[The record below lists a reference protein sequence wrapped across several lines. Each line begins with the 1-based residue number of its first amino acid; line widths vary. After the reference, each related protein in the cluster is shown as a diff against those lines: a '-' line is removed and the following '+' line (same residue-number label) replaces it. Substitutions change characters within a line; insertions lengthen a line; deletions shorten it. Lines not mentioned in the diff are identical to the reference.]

1 MLFRSTLFAT
11 YLLGFAG
18 IPLTA
23 GFIGKFSIFSAAYE
37 AGGKWLVIAGVLSSA
52 AAAFFYIRVIVL
64 MFFKDALEDGTTVVI
79 PSALTRSVVL
89 ISGIATIVFG
99 VVPQPLINFINT
111 YASFIR

>member
-1 MLFRSTLFAT
+1 MASLFAI

-37 AGGKWLVIAGVLSSA
+37 AGGSALVIVGVLSSA

-64 MFFKDALEDGTTVVI
+64 MFFKEPAEDGTSVVI
-79 PSALTRSVVL
+79 PTALTRSVVL
-89 ISGIATIVFG
+89 ISGFATILFG
-99 VVPQPLINFINT
+99 VIPTPLLDFINNH
-111 YASFIR
+111 ALFIR

>member
-1 MLFRSTLFAT
+1 M
-11 YLLGFAG
+11 
-18 IPLTA
+18 TA

-37 AGGKWLVIAGVLSSA
+37 AGGKSLVIAGVLASA

-64 MFFKDALEDGTTVVI
+64 MYFKEPAEDGTTVVI

-89 ISGIATIVFG
+89 ISGFATILFG
-99 VVPQPLINFINT
+99 VIPTPLIDFINN